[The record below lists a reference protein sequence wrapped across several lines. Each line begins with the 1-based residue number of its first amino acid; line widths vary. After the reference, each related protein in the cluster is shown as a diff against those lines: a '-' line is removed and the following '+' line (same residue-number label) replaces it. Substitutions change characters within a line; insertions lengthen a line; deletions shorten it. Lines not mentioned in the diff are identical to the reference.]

1 MNKFD
6 LFMQMREVNS
16 FAPSPPPAHTKQ
28 KQNIW
33 HAWLKDNRKD
43 LLPLQKYIF
52 SFMVAQQIYESILFW
67 PNNAQS
73 PYIHFVDF

>member
-6 LFMQMREVNS
+6 LFMQMCEVNS
-16 FAPSPPPAHTKQ
+16 FPPPAHTKQ

-43 LLPLQKYIF
+43 LLPLQKYIL
-52 SFMVAQQIYESILFW
+52 SFMVAQ
-67 PNNAQS
+67 
-73 PYIHFVDF
+73 